1 MVLQYEQVA
10 MEQQIDTQQLIE
22 EVERRPL
29 LWDLSVP
36 QYSNKTVKDGAWRAV
51 GEACGCSGA
60 AAQARFKNLRT
71 AYQRRKQKLPSG
83 SGAQQTPRRPHPY
96 DLPFLDRVRRRAE
109 TSSNL
114 ELPDPSPR
122 PVPPCERSQSA
133 GDAGPSRQPGPSRP
147 RQLVVAP
154 DPLETDVLFLDD
166 CSSVPSPAALVEVSY
181 GYESETQYTP
191 PSPHASHAPTSCDP
205 RTAATPTTE
214 TPTTPSPTLT
224 TATPTRT
231 TAAPTLTT
239 ATRTTAAPTPTTATR
254 TTAAPT
260 PTTATRTTAAP
271 TLTTATRTTAAPT
284 LTTATRTTATPT
296 TSQRAGGRRRR
307 ATDDVDAQLVTEL
320 DEMRRGR
327 TQFDP
332 ECVHWGNIVMSEMQA
347 LERGGD
353 ARREFRGKLARLVAE
368 LYQ

>member
-1 MVLQYEQVA
+1 MNELLLSIAEKLNILNFLAVAEVLLD
-10 MEQQIDTQQLIE
+10 DTQQLIE

-51 GEACGCSGA
+51 GEACGCS
-60 AAQARFKNLRT
+60 
-71 AYQRRKQKLPSG
+71 
-83 SGAQQTPRRPHPY
+83 
-96 DLPFLDRVRRRAE
+96 
-109 TSSNL
+109 
-114 ELPDPSPR
+114 
-122 PVPPCERSQSA
+122 
-133 GDAGPSRQPGPSRP
+133 
-147 RQLVVAP
+147 
-154 DPLETDVLFLDD
+154 
-166 CSSVPSPAALVEVSY
+166 
-181 GYESETQYTP
+181 
-191 PSPHASHAPTSCDP
+191 
-205 RTAATPTTE
+205 
-214 TPTTPSPTLT
+214 
-224 TATPTRT
+224 
-231 TAAPTLTT
+231 
-239 ATRTTAAPTPTTATR
+239 
-254 TTAAPT
+254 
-260 PTTATRTTAAP
+260 
-271 TLTTATRTTAAPT
+271 
-284 LTTATRTTATPT
+284 ATRTTATPT